1 MMKLR
6 KKKFPRSFQKK
17 KNKKIEDPE
26 NPTSPTSP
34 TSPTTPLTPLSP
46 TTPPVFSPAIASPTA
61 DSGFFDQPSSRDAEN
76 FDSAASVSPLS
87 PSSPTWASPNN
98 TPGTDDSDQDI
109 TQLFAEILKQV
120 EENNSTSRF
129 EFDRMSLDTISSR
142 SVTPDPDLESL
153 AELCPGRLGE
163 SFNEKINTT
172 DDRDIVPALKKGENT
187 LPCGC
192 DRECLSTVEVKHV
205 EIKAG
210 YDGGAETCFV
220 ISTSTIQVCHH
231 PQCTE
236 ENQDRPLLLCHQCDL
251 DIHKKPEFTGHLVLD
266 APKRR
271 KPILSHISSP
281 ESGNHSN
288 SEAGEESEG
297 DEDTVDGIYIKN
309 TEKAKRSRSPS
320 DIERR
325 LKRKKAV
332 KKKSIVK
339 NDGFIR
345 HSQSLDSGLN
355 MANSPEH
362 DSESRDA
369 SEGLKEDGV
378 LEDINGDPGLPPSGR
393 VPLRQQSRLPSVD
406 DYFTLRFAD
415 NIDGEDVEVVAA
427 VKNVTLQET
436 LHPILERRNLDCSKV
451 DVFVADSKTPLPINC
466 DTFNLAGSTLHIKS
480 SDRKKDSDSAV
491 SRSASSSR
499 PSSASKSTSTKGT
512 KSAGGSLRSRRGNIN
527 LSIDETFSVPSTS
540 PQGTLTF
547 SEGRKLSKTPNKLAN
562 LFAPLNKD
570 REKLEQLNEILS
582 GYSQN
587 GLPPPPPLLEL
598 GKEPIKEEA
607 YVLESHW
614 SAIVDHA
621 SQLSKRQHDQ
631 QEAIWELLQTEL
643 SYLSQIRVITE
654 VFQACLLNVQ
664 SDSLLN
670 EIETE
675 KMFNN
680 IDALLAVNR
689 QLWEHHL
696 LKVLEES
703 RRTREPFNPTLL
715 KPGFTKEFS
724 KLLQPY
730 TQYCMEQKACVDY
743 MKAKHNENDL
753 FKVFVMWAEAQK
765 KCNRL
770 KLTDLLVKPMQRLT
784 KYSLLLQAILRK
796 TENERQ
802 RRDLLEMIGKVDE
815 FVTHV
820 NTSMRD
826 QVDKERMEAIVTKI
840 EPYDAVEAPNDECVK
855 LVQSYNSN
863 FDLRSPMPG
872 FSSCHSRALLMH
884 SALKMKEAQA
894 RMDVDCFLFTDLLL
908 VCKANK
914 RMDKFKITK
923 PPMRLDRIIVQDLK
937 DKGSFLLIYLNE
949 YHTPISAFTFH
960 GDQTGVKVW
969 LDHIKRAQETYSE
982 TLMKDQQKAQ
992 SKVSQV
998 KEEVIYT
1005 PLSPL
1010 PKPDLISMERS
1021 GSIESA
1027 EGNFVPN
1034 LTTQNYA
1041 SPSSPKKPNGI
1052 AAHLSLQDVGRTG
1065 SMGTL
1070 VNHTSPKSS
1079 ELATSSSSPDSSP
1092 VTKKKH
1098 RPVST
1103 CLSVPNIMDGRQDLQ
1118 ISPSLNS
1125 VSRDDS
1131 NIDDLKEEDSKE
1143 KRNPRRVSRNEKRYY
1158 TVDSVQ
1164 ELQKNKDRDNSIH
1177 KRLSWNLGSKELGCK
1192 DLRLE
1197 ERNLQDPLHASD
1209 SLRSI
1214 PSSSGFSSSGS
1225 LHLNPESEISEET
1238 YIHTSDHDVSML
1250 SIERDDMPAELTPET
1265 KNFKS
1270 KSTSDIMA
1278 LMQDLKTSD
1287 QEGGITS
1294 VELPMVDSNKKKLSH
1309 AQILRMKKMH
1319 LLLNSNVEASEV

>member
-26 NPTSPTSP
+26 NPASPTSP
-34 TSPTTPLTPLSP
+34 TLPATPLTP

-87 PSSPTWASPNN
+87 PSSPICASPAN

-120 EENNSTSRF
+120 EDNNTSCKF
-129 EFDRMSLDTISSR
+129 EFDRISLDTISSR

-153 AELCPGRLGE
+153 AELCPGKLGE
-163 SFNEKINTT
+163 SFNEKINTK
-172 DDRDIVPALKKGENT
+172 DDNSNKAPALKKGENI

-192 DRECLSTVEVKHV
+192 DKECVSTVEVKHV

-210 YDGGAETCFV
+210 YNGSPETCFV

-236 ENQDRPLLLCHQCDL
+236 ENRDRPLLLCRQCDL
-251 DIHKKPEFTGHLVLD
+251 DIHKKPEFAGHLVLD

-271 KPILSHISSP
+271 KPILSHISTP

-297 DEDTVDGIYIKN
+297 EEDTVDGIYIKN
-309 TEKAKRSRSPS
+309 SEKGKRSRSPS

-339 NDGFIR
+339 NEGFIR

-355 MANSPEH
+355 MANSPDH
-362 DSESRDA
+362 DSDSRDA
-369 SEGLKEDGV
+369 SEGLKEDVV
-378 LEDINGDPGLPPSGR
+378 LEDVTGDPGLPPSGR

-427 VKNVTLQET
+427 VKNITLQET

-480 SDRKKDSDSAV
+480 SDRKKEGDSAV

-499 PSSASKSTSTKGT
+499 PSSASKSASTKGT

-547 SEGRKLSKTPNKLAN
+547 SEGRKLTKTPNKLAN

-582 GYSQN
+582 NYSQN

-598 GKEPIKEEA
+598 GKEPIKEEV

-643 SYLSQIRVITE
+643 SYISQIRVITE

-680 IDALLAVNR
+680 IDALLAANR

-703 RRTREPFNPTLL
+703 RRTRQPLNPALL

-820 NTSMRD
+820 NTSMRE

-872 FSSCHSRALLMH
+872 FSACHSRALLMH

-969 LDHIKRAQETYSE
+969 LDHIKRAQEKYSE
-982 TLMKDQQKAQ
+982 TLMKDQQSAM

-998 KEEVIYT
+998 KEEVSYT

-1052 AAHLSLQDVGRTG
+1052 SPHVSLQDVGRAG
-1065 SMGTL
+1065 SLGTI

-1079 ELATSSSSPDSSP
+1079 ELATSSSPDTSP

-1098 RPVST
+1098 RPVSS
-1103 CLSVPNIMDGRQDLQ
+1103 CLSVPNIMDGHQDLQ
-1118 ISPSLNS
+1118 TSPSLNS
-1125 VSRDDS
+1125 LTRDDS
-1131 NIDDLKEEDSKE
+1131 NLDDLKEEDSKE
-1143 KRNPRRVSRNEKRYY
+1143 KRNARRVSRNEKRYY

-1197 ERNLQDPLHASD
+1197 ERILHDQLHTSD

-1294 VELPMVDSNKKKLSH
+1294 VELPMVDSGKKKLSH

>member
-1 MMKLR
+1 MR
-6 KKKFPRSFQKK
+6 V
-17 KNKKIEDPE
+17 I
-26 NPTSPTSP
+26 
-34 TSPTTPLTPLSP
+34 
-46 TTPPVFSPAIASPTA
+46 
-61 DSGFFDQPSSRDAEN
+61 PS
-76 FDSAASVSPLS
+76 
-87 PSSPTWASPNN
+87 
-98 TPGTDDSDQDI
+98 
-109 TQLFAEILKQV
+109 
-120 EENNSTSRF
+120 
-129 EFDRMSLDTISSR
+129 
-142 SVTPDPDLESL
+142 
-153 AELCPGRLGE
+153 
-163 SFNEKINTT
+163 
-172 DDRDIVPALKKGENT
+172 
-187 LPCGC
+187 
-192 DRECLSTVEVKHV
+192 VK
-205 EIKAG
+205 
-210 YDGGAETCFV
+210 
-220 ISTSTIQVCHH
+220 
-231 PQCTE
+231 
-236 ENQDRPLLLCHQCDL
+236 LLLL
-251 DIHKKPEFTGHLVLD
+251 PEID
-266 APKRR
+266 
-271 KPILSHISSP
+271 
-281 ESGNHSN
+281 
-288 SEAGEESEG
+288 EEKEG
-297 DEDTVDGIYIKN
+297 
-309 TEKAKRSRSPS
+309 
-320 DIERR
+320 
-325 LKRKKAV
+325 
-332 KKKSIVK
+332 
-339 NDGFIR
+339 
-345 HSQSLDSGLN
+345 
-355 MANSPEH
+355 
-362 DSESRDA
+362 
-369 SEGLKEDGV
+369 
-378 LEDINGDPGLPPSGR
+378 
-393 VPLRQQSRLPSVD
+393 
-406 DYFTLRFAD
+406 
-415 NIDGEDVEVVAA
+415 
-427 VKNVTLQET
+427 
-436 LHPILERRNLDCSKV
+436 
-451 DVFVADSKTPLPINC
+451 
-466 DTFNLAGSTLHIKS
+466 
-480 SDRKKDSDSAV
+480 DSAV

-512 KSAGGSLRSRRGNIN
+512 KSAGKNARRESVTQVPVLLEPPPVKQRRGSLQFFSISKNENSSGKSGDGLKVYDDSFGSLRSRRGNIN

-582 GYSQN
+582 NYSQN

-598 GKEPIKEEA
+598 GKEPIKEET

-643 SYLSQIRVITE
+643 SYISQIRVITE

-680 IDALLAVNR
+680 IDALLAANR
-689 QLWEHHL
+689 QLWEQHL

-703 RRTREPFNPTLL
+703 RRTRQPLNPALL

-872 FSSCHSRALLMH
+872 FSAQHSRALLMH

-969 LDHIKRAQETYSE
+969 LDHIKRAQEKYSE
-982 TLMKDQQKAQ
+982 TLMKDQQSAV
-992 SKVSQV
+992 SKVGQV
-998 KEEVIYT
+998 KEEVSYT

-1027 EGNFVPN
+1027 EGKFVPN

-1052 AAHLSLQDVGRTG
+1052 SPHVSLQDVGRAG
-1065 SMGTL
+1065 SLGTI

-1079 ELATSSSSPDSSP
+1079 ELATSSSPTHRQSQRRSTGRCRLVSPCPTSWMG
-1092 VTKKKH
+1092 TKTYRLLPH
-1098 RPVST
+1098 LTLLRGT
-1103 CLSVPNIMDGRQDLQ
+1103 IQ
-1118 ISPSLNS
+1118 ISTIL
-1125 VSRDDS
+1125 R
-1131 NIDDLKEEDSKE
+1131 KKTA
-1143 KRNPRRVSRNEKRYY
+1143 KRNGMLEGFRETRETLLHSRF
-1158 TVDSVQ
+1158 
-1164 ELQKNKDRDNSIH
+1164 
-1177 KRLSWNLGSKELGCK
+1177 C
-1192 DLRLE
+1192 
-1197 ERNLQDPLHASD
+1197 
-1209 SLRSI
+1209 
-1214 PSSSGFSSSGS
+1214 SGA
-1225 LHLNPESEISEET
+1225 SEEQR
-1238 YIHTSDHDVSML
+1238 S
-1250 SIERDDMPAELTPET
+1250 
-1265 KNFKS
+1265 
-1270 KSTSDIMA
+1270 
-1278 LMQDLKTSD
+1278 
-1287 QEGGITS
+1287 G
-1294 VELPMVDSNKKKLSH
+1294 
-1309 AQILRMKKMH
+1309 
-1319 LLLNSNVEASEV
+1319 